1 MRRTCASLALVLLLS
16 ALACA
21 QTARFVLSGVSDT
34 GVPIDDLARS
44 DLEVRLGTRA
54 VPVAAVTRYHD
65 APVRIMVVLDQ
76 SESMQDRWHVAVAIV
91 FELLR
96 TAPPNAQVAL
106 VSGTDAPGEV
116 ITRRQTIARYLA
128 NSLKPHHGPGGQ
140 TRLWDDMHLALTAL
154 GEPRGG
160 DVIFVL
166 SDGADNASKIPFLP
180 LAAEIRAAHVRV
192 SSALLLPPFE
202 TAIEQDENAG
212 RLADLVRSTGGYN
225 LTGPPFTRSDD
236 SVDAVRVEARTMVES
251 LPGFFRTF
259 YDFYVVDLAG
269 EPAAAGEKV
278 SVRATRKE
286 RVVLAAPEQ
295 ATAAP

>member
-1 MRRTCASLALVLLLS
+1 MRRTPASLALVLLLS
-16 ALACA
+16 ALCA
-21 QTARFVLSGVSDT
+21 AQNSRLILSGVSDT
-34 GVPIDDLARS
+34 GVPIDDLART
-44 DLEVRLGTRA
+44 DLAVHLGARS
-54 VPVAAVTRYHD
+54 VPVTAVTRYHD

-91 FELLR
+91 YELLK

-116 ITRRQTIARYLA
+116 ITRRETIARYLA
-128 NSLKPHHGPGGQ
+128 NSLKPHQGPGGQ
-140 TRLWDDMHLALTAL
+140 TRLWDDMHVALTAL
-154 GEPRGG
+154 GQPRAG

-166 SDGADNASKIPFLP
+166 SDGADNASKLDFAQ

-192 SSALLLPPFE
+192 SSALLMPPYGSPLE
-202 TAIEQDENAG
+202 EDENAG
-212 RLADLVRSTGGYN
+212 RLADLVRATGGYN
-225 LTGPPFTRSDD
+225 LTGPPFTRTED

-259 YDFYVVDLAG
+259 YDFYVVELAA
-269 EPAAAGEKV
+269 EPSAADKV

-286 RVVLAAPEQ
+286 RVVLAAPES